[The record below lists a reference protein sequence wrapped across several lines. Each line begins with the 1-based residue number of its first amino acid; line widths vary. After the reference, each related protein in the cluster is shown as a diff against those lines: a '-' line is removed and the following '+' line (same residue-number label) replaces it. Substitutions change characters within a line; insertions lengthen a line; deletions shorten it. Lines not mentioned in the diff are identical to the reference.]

1 MSAHLNNQLYKD
13 GWGGGGQLHGHT
25 YIIYNALI
33 YTFLTAKWKFI
44 KDPSS

>member
-13 GWGGGGQLHGHT
+13 GWGGGQLHGHT

-33 YTFLTAKWKFI
+33 YTFLTAK
-44 KDPSS
+44 